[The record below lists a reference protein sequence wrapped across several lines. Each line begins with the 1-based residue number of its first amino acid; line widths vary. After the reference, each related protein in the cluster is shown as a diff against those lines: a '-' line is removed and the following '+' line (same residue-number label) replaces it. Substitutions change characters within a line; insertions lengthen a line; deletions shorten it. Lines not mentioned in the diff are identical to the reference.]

1 MIYYRENRSII
12 PAGLGPCMTYILN
25 FKLILLAALITVG
38 LRNVADQLQRFAIA
52 RKMQPLEYWF
62 GNMVSPI
69 SREVFVGEKL

>member
-38 LRNVADQLQRFAIA
+38 LRNVADQSDTSAAKICNRDENATFGILVW
-52 RKMQPLEYWF
+52 EY
-62 GNMVSPI
+62 GKPYLS
-69 SREVFVGEKL
+69 